1 MPELGA
7 IQSTATS
14 APAPNATQLAPPP
27 LVVSANESSPEAS
40 LNAVTNTANEKNMMN
55 NIKGGG
61 GTKRRR
67 RRHRT
72 CTCRRKK
79 CTCMSRSRSRRSRSR
94 RNPYKGQ
101 RFTAYQ
107 RQIVNRR
114 IGLNLL
120 HRKIRK
126 NKNNQ
131 NRTRSQRLAQY
142 GGNLVGSPVATTPQ
156 HGESCTEGQHN
167 CAGNSSKILLEASR
181 QSTVNA
187 QGDIPVV

>member
-7 IQSTATS
+7 IESSPTP
-14 APAPNATQLAPPP
+14 APAPGANELAPPKL
-27 LVVSANESSPEAS
+27 LVNADNVSPQAS
-40 LNAVTNTANEKNMMN
+40 LNAVTDTANEKNMLN

-61 GTKRRR
+61 GTKRRLR

-79 CTCMSRSRSRRSRSR
+79 CRCMGRRRSRSR
-94 RNPYKGQ
+94 RKSKGQ
-101 RFTAYQ
+101 RLTASQ

-114 IGLNLL
+114 IELNLL

-131 NRTRSQRLAQY
+131 NRTQTQRQSQY
-142 GGNLVGSPVATTPQ
+142 GGNINDLPVATTPQ
-156 HGESCTEGQHN
+156 HGESCSPGQHN
-167 CAGNSSKILLEASR
+167 CPGISSALLLDVQR
-181 QSTVNA
+181 QSLVNA
-187 QGDIPVV
+187 QGDTPV

>member
-7 IQSTATS
+7 IQSSPTL
-14 APAPNATQLAPPP
+14 APAPGANELAPPKL
-27 LVVSANESSPEAS
+27 LVNANEASPQAS
-40 LNAVTNTANEKNMMN
+40 LNAITNTANEKNMLN

-61 GTKRRR
+61 GTKRRLR
-67 RRHRT
+67 RRRRT

-79 CTCMSRSRSRRSRSR
+79 CTCMSRSRSRRRKS
-94 RNPYKGQ
+94 KG
-101 RFTAYQ
+101 FTAYQ

-114 IGLNLL
+114 VELNLL

-131 NRTRSQRLAQY
+131 NRTRSQRRAQY
-142 GGNLVGSPVATTPQ
+142 GGEATTPQ

-167 CAGNSSKILLEASR
+167 CAGNSSALLLYVQR
-181 QSTVNA
+181 QSLVNA
-187 QGDIPVV
+187 QGDNPVTTN

>member
-7 IQSTATS
+7 IQSNAT
-14 APAPNATQLAPPP
+14 PAPEPGAKELAPPP
-27 LVVSANESSPEAS
+27 LVVTANEASPEAS
-40 LNAVTNTANEKNMMN
+40 LNAVTATANEKNMMN

-61 GTKRRR
+61 GTKRRLR
-67 RRHRT
+67 RRRT

-79 CTCMSRSRSRRSRSR
+79 CIRRRSRSRSRGRRKSR
-94 RNPYKGQ
+94 GH

-126 NKNNQ
+126 NKNTQ
-131 NRTRSQRLAQY
+131 NRSRTRTQRQSQY
-142 GGNLVGSPVATTPQ
+142 GGNSGLPLATTPQ
-156 HGESCTEGQHN
+156 HGESCSPDQHN
-167 CAGNSSKILLEASR
+167 CPGNSSALLLDVQR

-187 QGDIPVV
+187 QGDNPV

>member
-1 MPELGA
+1 MSELGA
-7 IQSTATS
+7 IQS
-14 APAPNATQLAPPP
+14 NATPALAPGANELAPPP
-27 LVVSANESSPEAS
+27 LLVNAENASPQAS
-40 LNAVTNTANEKNMMN
+40 LNAVTNTANEKNMLN

-67 RRHRT
+67 RRRRT

-79 CTCMSRSRSRRSRSR
+79 CTCMSRGRGRSRGSRSRRRKS
-94 RNPYKGQ
+94 KGH

-114 IGLNLL
+114 VELNLL

-131 NRTRSQRLAQY
+131 NRTQTQRLAQY
-142 GGNLVGSPVATTPQ
+142 GGNSDLPVANTPQ
-156 HGESCTEGQHN
+156 HGESCSPGQHN
-167 CAGNSSKILLEASR
+167 CPGNSSALLLEVNR
-181 QSTVNA
+181 QSLVNA
-187 QGDIPVV
+187 QGDTV

>member
-7 IQSTATS
+7 IQSNATA
-14 APAPNATQLAPPP
+14 APAPNAAELAPPP
-27 LVVSANESSPEAS
+27 LVVAANEASPQAS
-40 LNAVTNTANEKNMMN
+40 LNAVTATANEKNMLN

-61 GTKRRR
+61 GTKRRLR
-67 RRHRT
+67 RRRRT

-79 CTCMSRSRSRRSRSR
+79 CTCMSRTRSRSR
-94 RNPYKGQ
+94 RRKSKG
-101 RFTAYQ
+101 FTAYQ

-114 IGLNLL
+114 VELNLL

-142 GGNLVGSPVATTPQ
+142 GGNIAGSPVETTPQ
-156 HGESCTEGQHN
+156 HGPSCTEGQHN
-167 CAGNSSKILLEASR
+167 CAGNSSALLLEVSR

-187 QGDIPVV
+187 QGDNPVA